1 EGSGPNPRSHFQN
14 RLASETRNSL
24 LRRAREHLA
33 AIQGQGAFGPRAEFL
48 LSRLAQEC
56 SDPATLLAMS
66 AGAAAFRLT
75 RLSVLS
81 RLLSSPESVW
91 TRGLGARALAG
102 ISAFA
107 VESPIFA
114 LTGKGLRQGAGRAEA
129 WDAPTLGR
137 ELTSAYLFMGA
148 TRFSGGLAQG

>member
-1 EGSGPNPRSHFQN
+1 IHSPELSALAQERDPELYYEGLLAFGIRQAQVNRLEAAATSFVSILAELEGSGPNPRSHFQN
-14 RLASETRNSL
+14 RLAPETRKSL
-24 LRRAREHLA
+24 SRPAPQHPD

-102 ISAFA
+102 IS
-107 VESPIFA
+107 
-114 LTGKGLRQGAGRAEA
+114 
-129 WDAPTLGR
+129 
-137 ELTSAYLFMGA
+137 
-148 TRFSGGLAQG
+148 